1 MLQYFKFEKEI
12 QETKTIVAFRTFDGV
27 RVDISKKF
35 LKKDKLNNTWA
46 FCKNVVNIRT
56 GVMVL
61 TRTHITMG
69 EVYIAQCPDK
79 TFACEVDT
87 QPIYPVVDLV
97 SYRELNKYRG
107 TNNAEESYRS

>member
-12 QETKTIVAFRTFDGV
+12 QETKTIVSFRTFDGV

-35 LKKDKLNNTWA
+35 LKKDKLNNRWA

-56 GVMVL
+56 NIWVL
-61 TRTHITMG
+61 TKTHIVMG
-69 EVYIAQCPDK
+69 EVYVAQCSDK
-79 TFACEVDT
+79 ILSLESNG